1 LVAVSVTHAC
11 PQKTAGVV
19 HRVVQAKAPAS
30 LAAQAGTPPSAESVH
45 TLPHRPHDF
54 VELDETHVPLHSISP
69 EPQ

>member
-1 LVAVSVTHAC
+1 M
-11 PQKTAGVV
+11 
-19 HRVVQAKAPAS
+19 HRVVQAKPPAS
-30 LAAQAGTPPSAESVH
+30 VAAQAGTPPSAESVH